1 MLRMA
6 RSRADTGPSTVPGA
20 VAAPGDGDGRLPSP
34 PARPRHFV
42 WFTPALGLLLGG
54 YLFFSKSFAYIHIT
68 GTPLFVGEL
77 VLGIGIAEV
86 LQVRSPWRRLLATAP
101 VLKVLAAFMAVCSVR
116 LIRDL
121 PVYQLDA
128 VRDSSIWYY
137 GIFAFLVAA
146 AALREPTFVPRLLRW
161 YRLVLPWYF
170 LWAPFA
176 IVLAQVDGLAG
187 ISVPGTG
194 TPINSFRFNDIA
206 VHLGVGLA
214 FLWLGVD
221 RLIEGYRPRVR
232 DAWLSVLGV
241 LALLVAASQS
251 RGGFLAAL
259 GTAAVAFAYLPAGRR
274 RRLVFSVT
282 AGLLVV
288 LAVVWTLDLRL
299 HGERRDVSL
308 QQVTANLASITGST
322 DNEELSGTVQWREG
336 FWQQVLNDLLSS
348 QAWLN
353 GLGFGPILPERYEVD
368 VGNTNNDPNVQ
379 PLRSVHNSHLTI
391 LARVGFPG
399 FGLWVLLWLTLAV
412 QLIRWVRRRPG
423 GVRDPDAALGVWYLA
438 SVVGFLIGAYF
449 DPSLEGP
456 HACIWLFT
464 LVGLGA
470 AHSRVARV
478 RTEAATPALW
488 PTAVS
493 ARLAAVSPVAVW
505 TRARHLAGRLGWGMA
520 DQAMSSLT
528 NFGVSVYVARTLGTV
543 EFGAFSLAFAT
554 YLIVL
559 AASRGLA
566 TDALAVRYSGVE
578 PERWRRAVASAS
590 GTAATVG
597 LIAGAGCVIAGLGL
611 GGSTGAA
618 LLGLGLTLPGL
629 LLQDSWRFAFFS
641 AGKGR
646 LAFVNDLTWAVVLV
660 PAMAV
665 MVASGH
671 SSVGWFM
678 LAWGGSACLAA
689 VVGAFQAR
697 LVPRPTES
705 VQWLRQ
711 HRDLAIRYLGESL
724 SLSSASQIR
733 LYGLAAIAGLA
744 AAGSLRAA
752 ELLLGPLNTAIM
764 GIAMMAVPEAAVLLR
779 RSVRRLR
786 PFCLLLSCLGAGGAL
801 AWGMVLLLLPDS
813 VGQQILHSAWYA
825 ASALLVPVT
834 LAVAGFGFS
843 VGAWAGLR
851 ALGAAS
857 RSLRAQVIGSVVYL
871 TGAFGG
877 TAIGGAAGAAWG
889 SAAGTLIGA
898 GVWWWELH
906 QGVREA
912 ESAERDAAEPAGRE
926 AEPAELG

>member
-1 MLRMA
+1 VVDADHGTGRFPSA
-6 RSRADTGPSTVPGA
+6 R
-20 VAAPGDGDGRLPSP
+20 PSP

-54 YLFFSKSFAYIHIT
+54 YLFFSKSFAYIHIP
-68 GTPLFVGEL
+68 GTPLFVGEV
-77 VLGIGIAEV
+77 VLGIGIVEV
-86 LQVRSPWRRLLATAP
+86 LQVRSPWRRLLASAP
-101 VLKVLAAFMAVCSVR
+101 VLKVLAAFMAVCSIR
-116 LIRDL
+116 LFRDL

-176 IVLAQVDGLAG
+176 VALAQVDALTA

-194 TPINSFRFNDIA
+194 TPINVFRINDIA
-206 VHLGVGLA
+206 VHLGLGLT

-232 DAWLSVLGV
+232 DAWLSVVGV
-241 LALLVAASQS
+241 LGLLVAASQS
-251 RGGFLAAL
+251 RGGFLAAA
-259 GTAAVAFAYLPAGRR
+259 GTAVVAFAYLPAGRR
-274 RRLVFSVT
+274 RRLVFTVT

-288 LAVVWTLDLRL
+288 LTVVWTLDLRIP
-299 HGERRDVSL
+299 GERRDVSL
-308 QQVTANLASITGST
+308 QQLTANMASIAGSQE
-322 DNEELSGTVQWREG
+322 NEELSGTVEWREG
-336 FWQQVLNDLLSS
+336 FWRQVVNDLLSS
-348 QAWLN
+348 EAWLT

-368 VGNTNNDPNVQ
+368 VGNTNNNPNAQ

-399 FGLWVLLWLTLAV
+399 LALWLLLWLTLAV

-423 GVRDPDAALGVWYLA
+423 GVRDPANALGVWYLA

-456 HACIWLFT
+456 HAGIWLFT

-470 AHSRVARV
+470 AHSMVARARPEV
-478 RTEAATPALW
+478 AVPARW
-488 PTAVS
+488 PTAVP
-493 ARLAAVSPVAVW
+493 ARLAAISPAAMW

-543 EFGAFSLAFAT
+543 EFGAFALAFAT

-590 GTAATVG
+590 GTATTVG
-597 LIAGAGCVIAGLGL
+597 LIAGAGCAIAGLWL
-611 GGSTGAA
+611 GESTGAA

-646 LAFVNDLTWAVVLV
+646 LAFVNDLTWAVALV

-665 MVASGH
+665 MVESGH
-671 SSVGWFM
+671 GSVGWFM
-678 LAWGGSACLAA
+678 LAWGGSACFAA
-689 VVGAFQAR
+689 VIGAFQTR

-779 RSVRRLR
+779 RSLRRLQ

-813 VGQQILHSAWYA
+813 VGEQILHSAWYA

-843 VGAWAGLR
+843 VGAWAGVR

-871 TGAFGG
+871 TGAFVG

-906 QGVREA
+906 QGVRDA
-912 ESAERDAAEPAGRE
+912 SLAERDAAAPDEREP
-926 AEPAELG
+926 EPAELG

>member
-1 MLRMA
+1 MA
-6 RSRADTGPSTVPGA
+6 RSRSDTGPSTLPGA
-20 VAAPGDGDGRLPSP
+20 VVEPDHGTGRVASVRPSP
-34 PARPRHFV
+34 RARPRHFV
-42 WFTPALGLLLGG
+42 WFTPALGLLLCG
-54 YLFFSKSFAYIHIT
+54 YLFFSKSFAYIHIP
-68 GTPLFVGEL
+68 GTPLFVGEV
-77 VLGIGIAEV
+77 VLGIGIVEV

-101 VLKVLAAFMAVCSVR
+101 VLKVLAAFMAVCCVR
-116 LIRDL
+116 LVRDL

-128 VRDSSIWYY
+128 IRDSSIWYY

-161 YRLVLPWYF
+161 YRQVLPWYF

-187 ISVPGTG
+187 ISVPGTD

-206 VHLGVGLA
+206 VHLGLGLA

-221 RLIEGYRPRVR
+221 RLIERERRPVR

-282 AGLLVV
+282 AGLLAV
-288 LAVVWTLDLRL
+288 LLVVWTLDLRL
-299 HGERRDVSL
+299 EGERRDVSL
-308 QQVTANLASITGST
+308 QQLTANLASIAGST

-353 GLGFGPILPERYEVD
+353 GIGFGPILPERYEVD

-399 FGLWVLLWLTLAV
+399 FGLWVLLWLTLGV
-412 QLIRWVRRRPG
+412 QLIRWIRRRPG
-423 GVRDPDAALGVWYLA
+423 GVRDPSAALGVWYLA

-456 HACIWLFT
+456 HAGIWLFA

-478 RTEAATPALW
+478 RTELAAPALW

-493 ARLAAVSPVAVW
+493 ARLAAISPAAMW
-505 TRARHLAGRLGWGMA
+505 ARHLAGRLGWGMA

-528 NFGVSVYVARTLGTV
+528 NFGVSIYVARTLGTV

-590 GTAATVG
+590 GTATSVG
-597 LIAGAGCVIAGLGL
+597 LIAGACCVVAGLGF
-611 GGSTGAA
+611 GESTGAA

-646 LAFVNDLTWAVVLV
+646 LAFVNDLTWALALV

-665 MVASGH
+665 VVVSGH

-678 LAWGGSACLAA
+678 LAWGGSACFAA

-697 LVPRPTES
+697 LVPRPTQS
-705 VQWLRQ
+705 VHWLRQ

-764 GIAMMAVPEAAVLLR
+764 GIALMAVPEAAVLLR
-779 RSVRRLR
+779 RSLRRLQQ
-786 PFCLLLSCLGAGGAL
+786 FCLLLSCLGAGGAL
-801 AWGMVLLLLPDS
+801 AWGMFLLLLPDA
-813 VGQQILHSAWYA
+813 VGQQILHSTWYE

-843 VGAWAGLR
+843 IGAWAGVR

-906 QGVREA
+906 QGVRDA
-912 ESAERDAAEPAGRE
+912 SSAEPDAAEPAERE
-926 AEPAELG
+926 AEPADLA

>member
-1 MLRMA
+1 VVDADHGTGRFPSA
-6 RSRADTGPSTVPGA
+6 R
-20 VAAPGDGDGRLPSP
+20 PSP

-54 YLFFSKSFAYIHIT
+54 YLFFSKSFAYIHIP
-68 GTPLFVGEL
+68 GTPLFVGEV
-77 VLGIGIAEV
+77 VLGIGIVEV
-86 LQVRSPWRRLLATAP
+86 LQVRSPWRRLLASAP
-101 VLKVLAAFMAVCSVR
+101 VLKVLAAFMAVCSIR
-116 LIRDL
+116 LFRDL

-170 LWAPFA
+170 LWAPVA
-176 IVLAQVDGLAG
+176 VALAQVDALTA

-194 TPINSFRFNDIA
+194 TPINVFRINDIA
-206 VHLGVGLA
+206 VHLGLGLT

-232 DAWLSVLGV
+232 DAWLSVVGV
-241 LALLVAASQS
+241 LGLLVAASQS
-251 RGGFLAAL
+251 RGGFLAAA
-259 GTAAVAFAYLPAGRR
+259 GTAVVAFAYLPAGRR
-274 RRLVFSVT
+274 RRLVFTVT

-288 LAVVWTLDLRL
+288 LTVVWTLDLRIP
-299 HGERRDVSL
+299 GERRDVSL
-308 QQVTANLASITGST
+308 QQLTANMASIAGSQE
-322 DNEELSGTVQWREG
+322 NEELSGTVEWREG
-336 FWQQVLNDLLSS
+336 FWRQVVNDLLSS
-348 QAWLN
+348 EAWLT

-368 VGNTNNDPNVQ
+368 VGNTNNNPNAQ

-399 FGLWVLLWLTLAV
+399 LALWLLLWLTLAV

-423 GVRDPDAALGVWYLA
+423 GVRDPANALGVWYLA

-456 HACIWLFT
+456 HAGIWLFT

-470 AHSRVARV
+470 AHSMVARARPEV
-478 RTEAATPALW
+478 AVPARW
-488 PTAVS
+488 PTAVP
-493 ARLAAVSPVAVW
+493 ARLAAISPAAMW

-543 EFGAFSLAFAT
+543 EFGAFALAFAT

-590 GTAATVG
+590 GTATTVG
-597 LIAGAGCVIAGLGL
+597 LIAGAGCAIAGLWL
-611 GGSTGAA
+611 GESTGAA

-646 LAFVNDLTWAVVLV
+646 LAFVNDLTWAVALV

-665 MVASGH
+665 MVESGH
-671 SSVGWFM
+671 GSVGWFM
-678 LAWGGSACLAA
+678 LAWGGSACFAA
-689 VVGAFQAR
+689 VIGAFQTR

-779 RSVRRLR
+779 RSLRRLQ

-813 VGQQILHSAWYA
+813 VGEQILHSAWYA

-843 VGAWAGLR
+843 VGAWAGVR

-871 TGAFGG
+871 TGAFVG

-906 QGVREA
+906 QGVRDA
-912 ESAERDAAEPAGRE
+912 SLAERDAAAPDEREP
-926 AEPAELG
+926 EPAELG

>member
-1 MLRMA
+1 M
-6 RSRADTGPSTVPGA
+6 PGA
-20 VAAPGDGDGRLPSP
+20 VAAPGHETSRSPSARPSP
-34 PARPRHFV
+34 RARPRHFV
-42 WFTPALGLLLGG
+42 WFTPSLGLLLGG
-54 YLFFSKSFAYIHIT
+54 YLFFSKSFAYIHIP
-68 GTPLFVGEL
+68 GTPLFVGEV
-77 VLGIGIAEV
+77 VLGIGIVEV
-86 LQVRSPWRRLLATAP
+86 LQVRSPWRHLLATAP
-101 VLKVLAAFMAVCSVR
+101 VLKVLAAFMAVCSIR
-116 LIRDL
+116 LARDL

-128 VRDSSIWYY
+128 IRDSSIWYY

-146 AALREPTFVPRLLRW
+146 AAVREPTFVPRLLRW

-176 IVLAQVDGLAG
+176 IVLAQADGLAG

-206 VHLGVGLA
+206 VHLGLGLA

-259 GTAAVAFAYLPAGRR
+259 GTGAVAFAYLPAGRR

-282 AGLLVV
+282 AGLLIV
-288 LAVVWTLDLRL
+288 LTVVWSLNLRL
-299 HGERRDVSL
+299 EGERRDVSL
-308 QQVTANLASITGST
+308 QQLTANLASIAGSS

-336 FWQQVLNDLLSS
+336 FWEQVLNDLLTS

-353 GLGFGPILPERYEVD
+353 GIGFGPILPERYEVD

-399 FGLWVLLWLTLAV
+399 FGLWILLWLTLGM

-423 GVRDPDAALGVWYLA
+423 GVRDPEAALGVWYLA

-456 HACIWLFT
+456 HAGIWLFT

-470 AHSRVARV
+470 AHSRVAQARPEV
-478 RTEAATPALW
+478 AAPALW

-493 ARLAAVSPVAVW
+493 ARLAAISPAAMW
-505 TRARHLAGRLGWGMA
+505 ARARHLAGRLGWGMA

-528 NFGVSVYVARTLGTV
+528 NFGVSIYVARTLGTV

-590 GTAATVG
+590 GTATTVG
-597 LIAGAGCVIAGLGL
+597 LITGASCLIAGLWFGE
-611 GGSTGAA
+611 STGAA

-646 LAFVNDLTWAVVLV
+646 MAFVNDLTWAAALV

-665 MVASGH
+665 MVVSGH
-671 SSVGWFM
+671 ASVGWLM
-678 LAWGGSACLAA
+678 LAWGGSACFAA

-705 VQWLRQ
+705 LQWLRQ

-779 RSVRRLR
+779 RSMRRLQQ
-786 PFCLLLSCLGAGGAL
+786 FCLLLSCLGAGGAL

-813 VGQQILHSAWYA
+813 VGEQILHSAWYE

-843 VGAWAGLR
+843 IGAWAGVR

-906 QGVREA
+906 QGVRDA
-912 ESAERDAAEPAGRE
+912 SSAARDAAQPAERE